1 MKLPNI
7 APLLLAAS
15 LAGAPVTETK
25 ASRLVDQTHERVLQS
40 LSGEEQLMAYLHT
53 QEQHEQKEAIQKDLG
68 KIAV

>member
-15 LAGAPVTETK
+15 LAGGPVVETK
-25 ASRLVDQTHERVLQS
+25 ASILANQTSALVSET
-40 LSGEEQLMAYLHT
+40 LSGEQQLMAYLHT

-68 KIAV
+68 KIAL